1 MSTTSAMETVTVTD
15 QNGVRYE
22 LTKLLDEGRQGK
34 VYATERGRL
43 AVKIATGGKGN
54 QAKRELLKNQLAH
67 VRRLPLRDLALA
79 KPLAMLRPPHMGY
92 VMEFLTDMVA
102 IKTLI
107 SPQPGEKRAADFSLS
122 AWYIQGGGLRKR
134 LLVLGRVAHVLSQ
147 LHGKGLAY
155 GDLSPAN
162 VFISKSRDAH
172 EVWLIDTDNL
182 RYASA
187 PCGRRYLPHAWLR
200 GPRGGERKIR
210 CYPLGRCVL
219 FRGDRVRDAVPPPP
233 RFSATWSRTATPD
246 PRRTGLCCGELPW
259 VDDPDDD
266 SNRATPG
273 LPRQLVLSPRLKA
286 MFHSVFG
293 PGRGDPTKRPRAM
306 KWAERLYGAADATI
320 ECPACSGSFYFTSPQ
335 CPWCNTARPSFVHA
349 FFLPLGSRVRPTGRF
364 SRKAPRRVLC
374 VPCWSAPLRHPRAEL
389 WSFLAVWRSG
399 KRAEPWAKR
408 SSRSLYPTPYLAQTS
423 SCMSLDDEVYTLF
436 SPTGRKTEI
445 GPVRKGPSASRKA
458 KRRGGFI
465 SARTMN
471 ATVWCRSNYAK
482 EGAHE
487 NQRCPTR

>member
-1 MSTTSAMETVTVTD
+1 MSTTSAPETATVTD

-187 PCGRRYLPHAWLR
+187 PC
-200 GPRGGERKIR
+200 
-210 CYPLGRCVL
+210 
-219 FRGDRVRDAVPPPP
+219 DADTFHTPGYGAPEVA
-233 RFSATWSRTATPD
+233 SGKSGATPLADVFSFAVIAFETLSRLHPFLGDMVQDGD
-246 PRRTGLCCGELPW
+246 PDLEEQAFAGELPW

-273 LPRQLVLSPRLKA
+273 LPRQLVLSPRLKHIFQEA
-286 MFHSVFG
+286 FG
-293 PGRGDPTKRPRAM
+293 PGRSDPTKRPRAM
-306 KWAERLYGAADATI
+306 QWAEKLYGAADATI
-320 ECPACSGSFYFTSPQ
+320 ECPACAGSFYFTSPQ

-349 FFLPLGSRVRPTGRF
+349 FFYLWDPEFGPQGGFLEKPQGASMRPVLVGTAAASEGR
-364 SRKAPRRVLC
+364 ALVIPRRLAFGETSRTLGEAVVSVTL
-374 VPCWSAPLRHPRAEL
+374 SDPL
-389 WSFLAVWRSG
+389 SG
-399 KRAEPWAKR
+399 PDIK
-408 SSRSLYPTPYLAQTS
+408 LQ
-423 SCMSLDDEVYTLF
+423 SLDDEVYTLF

-445 GPVRKGPSASRKA
+445 VPYEKTIRLEEGQASWRLHFGQNDERHRVVSFKLCQ
-458 KRRGGFI
+458 GG
-465 SARTMN
+465 
-471 ATVWCRSNYAK
+471 
-482 EGAHE
+482 GA
-487 NQRCPTR
+487 